1 MFTIANITGI
11 VHQLLWKHG
20 RPNKRAIFTCL
31 GLGIGGL
38 ILLGPTACDDHSAS
52 NESSVTTTDGN
63 GDAAQIDQRLV
74 GRWRHTDAYVS
85 GDFSAAI
92 DLWFILKA
100 DGAYESFKGSVAA
113 GNSDTS
119 LVNGGHGDVAKG
131 KWRTES
137 KILYTAAESSDDWQ
151 RQGTYFVD
159 EGRFMVN
166 KVVWERQ

>member
-1 MFTIANITGI
+1 MFTIANISSIT
-11 VHQLLWKHG
+11 HRLFWKNG
-20 RPNKRAIFTCL
+20 RANKRAIFTCL

-52 NESSVTTTDGN
+52 SEYSANASDGAN
-63 GDAAQIDQRLV
+63 DSAQIDQRLV

-92 DLWFILKA
+92 DLWFVLNA
-100 DGAYESFKGSVAA
+100 DGTYESFKGGVAA

-137 KILYTAAESSDDWQ
+137 KILFTAAEGSDDWQ